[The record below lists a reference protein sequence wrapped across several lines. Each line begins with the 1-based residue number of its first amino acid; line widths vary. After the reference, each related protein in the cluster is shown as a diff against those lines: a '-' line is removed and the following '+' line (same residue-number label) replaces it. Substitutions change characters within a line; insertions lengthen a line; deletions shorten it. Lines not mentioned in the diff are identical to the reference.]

1 METVNKIAINTKKI
15 LLIDHELIVREV
27 LELCFHD
34 LARWDVLTADS
45 SFSGLEKAELER
57 PDAIVLDIE
66 MRGSF
71 MFLQQLRSNRKTQ
84 AIPVVLLSANAK
96 WLDPKFL
103 QQYKIS
109 GIILKPFNPV
119 TLPVEIAQLLNWNL
133 NILLDSKNNLKST
146 IR

>member
-1 METVNKIAINTKKI
+1 MKTADKIAVNNRKI

-27 LELCFHD
+27 LELCFQD
-34 LARWDVLTADS
+34 LASWDVLTADS
-45 SFSGLEKAELER
+45 PFSGLEQAETER
-57 PDAIVLDIE
+57 PDAIVLDIG

-119 TLPVEIAQLLNWNL
+119 TLPVEIAKLLNWDSNL
-133 NILLDSKNNLKST
+133 LVNSHNNLTS
-146 IR
+146 IVR